1 MIDRKIPVIQYIN
14 QRMVRTGELGVR
26 SVSLESG
33 LGVVI
38 SFACYVVGTMI
49 EIEKY
54 CNIELKVC
62 VR

>member
-33 LGVVI
+33 LGV
-38 SFACYVVGTMI
+38 
-49 EIEKY
+49 
-54 CNIELKVC
+54 
-62 VR
+62 